1 MADASVGRSRKTNSI
16 EDKGRDD
23 LLDLEDVV
31 KSLTHTPP
39 HRNER
44 H

>member
-1 MADASVGRSRKTNSI
+1 MADVSVARLRIKNSI
-16 EDKGRDD
+16 EDKGRVD